1 MKTSDFDYVLPEE
14 LIAQTPIEPRDHS
27 RLMVVH
33 RGTGVIEHKHFYDLP
48 QYLRPGDALVINET
62 KVIPARLLG
71 VKEDTGVPV
80 EVLLL
85 RRENATDWEAL
96 VRPGRRLKPGAT
108 CVFGDGLL
116 RCTVLENVA
125 ETGGRLVR
133 FQYEGVFEELLD
145 RLGEM
150 PLPPYI
156 HEKLQDQSRYQTV
169 YAKAE
174 GSAAAPTAGLHFT
187 PALLEQVRAMG
198 VTVVPVLLHVGL
210 GTFRPVKEEDVDK
223 HVMHSEYYQVTRE
236 AADTLNRIRQAG
248 GRLICVGTTSVRT
261 IETVADDGGIIHP
274 GAGETAIFIKPGVKI
289 KAVDALIT
297 NFHLPQST
305 LLMLVSTFLG
315 REQALAAY
323 ELAVKEK
330 YRFFSFGDAMFI
342 TGVKD

>member
-14 LIAQTPIEPRDHS
+14 LIAQTPMEPRDHS

-33 RGTGVIEHKHFYDLP
+33 RGTGAIEHRRFYDLP

-96 VRPGRRLKPGAT
+96 VRPGRRLKPGAS

-261 IETVADDGGIIHP
+261 IETVADSDGIIHP
-274 GAGETAIFIKPGVKI
+274 GAGETAP
-289 KAVDALIT
+289 A
-297 NFHLPQST
+297 
-305 LLMLVSTFLG
+305 
-315 REQALAAY
+315 
-323 ELAVKEK
+323 
-330 YRFFSFGDAMFI
+330 
-342 TGVKD
+342 

>member
-14 LIAQTPIEPRDHS
+14 LIAQTPMEPRDHS
-27 RLMVVH
+27 RLMVIRRDV
-33 RGTGVIEHKHFYDLP
+33 GTREHKHFYDVID
-48 QYLRPGDALVINET
+48 YLRPGDALVINET
-62 KVIPARLLG
+62 KVIPARLMG

-85 RRENATDWEAL
+85 RRESATDWEAL
-96 VRPGRRLKPGAT
+96 VRPGRRLKPGAV
-108 CVFGDGLL
+108 CSFGDGAL
-116 RCTVLENVA
+116 RCEILGNVA

-133 FQYEGVFEELLD
+133 FHYEGVFEELLD
-145 RLGEM
+145 RLGQM

-156 HEKLQDQSRYQTV
+156 HEKLADPSRYQTV

-187 PALLEQVRAMG
+187 PELLARIREKG

-210 GTFRPVKEEDVDK
+210 GTFRPVKEEDVDN
-223 HVMHSEYYQVTRE
+223 HVMHSEFYQVTGE
-236 AADTLNRIRQAG
+236 AADTLNRIRQGG

-261 IETVADDGGIIHP
+261 IETVATADGVIHP
-274 GAGETAIFIKPGVKI
+274 GSGETAIFIKPGVKI
-289 KAVDALIT
+289 KAVDGLIT

-315 REQALAAY
+315 RENALDAY
-323 ELAVKEK
+323 NEAVRER
-330 YRFFSFGDAMFI
+330 YRFFSFGDAMLI
-342 TGVKD
+342 L